1 MSRKKEFILDVWD
14 EVKVIFRINVI
25 FIIFEINEIFY

>member
-1 MSRKKEFILDVWD
+1 MSRKKEFTSDVWD
-14 EVKVIFRINVI
+14 EAKATSRINVI